1 MEIRVQSL
9 VLVTLLVIGGVA
21 FSSEEAVQGEQP
33 AIMITEPL
41 VRSPGSVGC
50 VGTIQ
55 IDDLSKGRNVDT
67 GIKYMSPGRLAVDW
81 DRGLIL
87 SVQIWVMWAF
97 ERSPTKPPWSINYPI
112 IYTMWPQEESR
123 REWNTGYYYS
133 NEYGITTAGDVAI
146 LRHEDA
152 MLLSTVKWR
161 PAPNLDN
168 APTSGINVLANTRPF
183 HVRKLAVPPYPRRP
197 TNLGKAIASFETEG
211 AVAEIVLSRNQ
222 SVAHIVTEE
231 HMVYSISTDALT
243 EVAPPIAIPPVTGLV
258 TPYLNTTIAYLRAD
272 LSPDDR
278 YLIVNQGR
286 TGKLTLVDL
295 QARTART
302 IELDPPM
309 AITGGVAINGGWEN
323 RWRLAVHGYSRV
335 AIYDLDPASSGP
347 LREIASV
354 SVAPPVL
361 EMGGGVYMAIA
372 WNAKGDKLVAATA
385 QGRGNEGVAVFSV
398 EGDQLERLDT
408 SLGCG
413 YHNADIWA
421 GNREIGPSPTP
432 TLTPTVT
439 PTPTITPTPSN
450 TPTPTT
456 TASAT
461 ATPTVTPSSTATPS
475 STSTP
480 TATRVPKP
488 IYLPLALHERCEPGQ
503 QRIDVALVLDASTSM
518 ADPTRGGRPKIEAA
532 IEAASAFLDL
542 LALDDD
548 AGSGTP
554 GGGTPS
560 LGGDQAAIVAF
571 NADAWILA
579 PLTDDRTVLDA
590 ALEAVAL
597 APQTRLDRAVAVGAE
612 ALADPAR
619 RRSGN
624 QPVLVL
630 LTDGRA
636 NPVPIESAVAE
647 AEAAKAAGVTVFT
660 IGLGED
666 LDADGLAA
674 MASTAGG
681 FLRAPDAEDLAGAY
695 AQVARSIPCPAS
707 AWWGGR

>member
-1 MEIRVQSL
+1 MEYRVQSL
-9 VLVTLLVIGGVA
+9 VLVTLLVTGGVA
-21 FSSEEAVQGEQP
+21 FSSEEAEHGEQP
-33 AIMITEPL
+33 ASVITEPL
-41 VRSPGSVGC
+41 VRSPGPIGC

-55 IDDLSKGRNVDT
+55 IDDLSTGRNLET
-67 GIKYMSPGRLAVDW
+67 GVKYSSPGRLAVDW

-87 SVQIWVMWAF
+87 SVQIWVLWMN
-97 ERSPTKPPWSINYPI
+97 ERDPTKPPWSINYPI
-112 IYTMWPQEESR
+112 VYTMWPQENTR

-133 NEYGITTAGDVAI
+133 NNYGITTAGAI
-146 LRHEDA
+146 AVLHDDDA

-161 PAPNLDN
+161 PAPNWDN
-168 APTSGINVLANTRPF
+168 APTSGINVLANTSPF
-183 HVRKLAVPPYPRRP
+183 HVRKLSIPAYPRRP
-197 TNLGKAIASFETEG
+197 TDLGKATDSFETDG
-211 AVAEIVLSRNQ
+211 AVAEIELSRDQ
-222 SVAHIVTEE
+222 TVAHIVTEE
-231 HMVYSISTDALT
+231 HVVYSLSTDTLT
-243 EVAPPIAIPPVTGLV
+243 EIAPSIDIPPITGLV
-258 TPYLNTTIAYLRAD
+258 TSYLNTTIAYLRAD

-278 YLIVNQGR
+278 YLVVNQGR

-302 IELDPPM
+302 LELDPPM

-323 RWRLAVHGYSRV
+323 RGRLAVHGHNRV
-335 AIYDLDPASSGP
+335 ALYDFDPTSSGP
-347 LREIASV
+347 LREIASAPI
-354 SVAPPVL
+354 APPSL
-361 EMGGGVYMAIA
+361 NSGSIYMAIA

-398 EGDQLERLDT
+398 EGDQLKRLDT

-421 GNREIGPSPTP
+421 GNREIGPSPTT
-432 TLTPTVT
+432 TLTPSVT
-439 PTPTITPTPSN
+439 PTPTITPTPTD

-461 ATPTVTPSSTATPS
+461 ATPTATPS

-503 QRIDVALVLDASTSM
+503 QRIDMALVLDASTSM
-518 ADPTRGGRPKIEAA
+518 ADATRGGRPKIEAA

-548 AGSGTP
+548 AVSGTP

-571 NADAWILA
+571 NADAWVLA

-612 ALADPAR
+612 ALADLAR

-647 AEAAKAAGVTVFT
+647 ADAAKAAGVTVFT

-674 MASTAGG
+674 MASTAER
-681 FLRAPDAEDLAGAY
+681 FLRAPDAEDLAAAY
-695 AQVARSIPCPAS
+695 AEVARSIPCPAS